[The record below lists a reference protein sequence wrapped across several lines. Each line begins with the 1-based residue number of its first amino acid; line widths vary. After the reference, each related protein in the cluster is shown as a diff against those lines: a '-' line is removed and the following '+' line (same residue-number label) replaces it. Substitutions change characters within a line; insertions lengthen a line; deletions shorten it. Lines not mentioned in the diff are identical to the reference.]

1 MTFVAY
7 HLHWPLEQLLDLDH
21 RDRGR
26 VIDNVASLNERAWE
40 EVRSLG

>member
-7 HLHWPLEQLLDLDH
+7 HLHWPLESLLDMDH

-26 VIDNVASLNERAWE
+26 VIDHVASLNERAWE

>member
-26 VIDNVASLNERAWE
+26 VIDNVAALNERAWD
-40 EVRSLG
+40 EVRALG